1 MEQYEVLITEDAYAD
16 MEQLYNHI
24 AHIIMA
30 PENAAGQ
37 FNRIADAILTL
48 ETFPE
53 RYPLIDAEPM
63 HSKGI
68 RSMPVDNFI
77 VFYYIK
83 GKRVIITDVLFGA
96 SDINKHLRRL

>member
-16 MEQLYNHI
+16 LEQLYNHI
-24 AHIIMA
+24 AYKIMA

-48 ETFPE
+48 GTFPA
-53 RYPLIDAEPM
+53 RYPIIAAEPM
-63 HSKGI
+63 HSKGM
-68 RSMPVDNFI
+68 RSMPVDNYL

-83 GKRVIITDVLFGA
+83 SEKIIVTDVLFGA
-96 SDINKHLRRL
+96 SDISKHLEY